1 MVPTLSPREPLKK
14 SQKKLEKFGSKELIL
29 NQSGPT
35 GLLKGKCAFGP
46 FLSIIGDWVSTQELK
61 CESMP
66 MDEQSANHK

>member
-1 MVPTLSPREPLKK
+1 MKRNKKGMVPTLSPREPLKK

-46 FLSIIGDWVSTQELK
+46 FLSIIGD
-61 CESMP
+61 
-66 MDEQSANHK
+66 